1 MPARWHGHGRA
12 GTIGAVDPVP
22 VLIVDDHPGFRAA
35 AAAVVGSCPGFTVA
49 GELATGE
56 QAAGRISAAGAALVL
71 MDIHM
76 PGIGGAEAA
85 RRIRA
90 SHPRVVIVLLSE
102 GGAGDLAALAA
113 GCGAHACLPKQG
125 FGRDELLR
133 VWAGAR
139 PGRPRPGRRP

>member
-1 MPARWHGHGRA
+1 MASSRRA
-12 GTIGAVDPVP
+12 GTISKVDQVP

-56 QAAGRISAAGAALVL
+56 QAVDRIGVAGAALVL
-71 MDIHM
+71 MDLNM
-76 PGIGGAEAA
+76 PGIGGAEAT
-85 RRIRA
+85 RRIRDT
-90 SHPRVVIVLLSE
+90 HPQVVIVLLSDH
-102 GGAGDLAALAA
+102 GAGDLAAIAA
-113 GCGAHACLPKQG
+113 SCGAHAYLPKQG

-133 VWAGAR
+133 AWVGAR

>member
-1 MPARWHGHGRA
+1 M
-12 GTIGAVDPVP
+12 P

-56 QAAGRISAAGAALVL
+56 QAVDRIGSAGAALVL
-71 MDIHM
+71 MDIGM
-76 PGIGGAEAA
+76 PGIGGVEAT

-90 SHPRVVIVLLSE
+90 THPQVVIVLLSE
-102 GGAGDLAALAA
+102 GGAGDLAAIAA
-113 GCGAHACLPKQG
+113 GCGAHAYLPKQG

-133 VWAGAR
+133 AWAGAR
-139 PGRPRPGRRP
+139 PGRSQPGRRP

>member
-1 MPARWHGHGRA
+1 M
-12 GTIGAVDPVP
+12 P

-56 QAAGRISAAGAALVL
+56 QAADRIGPAGR
-71 MDIHM
+71 DT
-76 PGIGGAEAA
+76 
-85 RRIRA
+85 
-90 SHPRVVIVLLSE
+90 HPQVVIVLLAE

-125 FGRDELLR
+125 FGREELLR
-133 VWAGAR
+133 AWAGAR

>member
-1 MPARWHGHGRA
+1 M
-12 GTIGAVDPVP
+12 P

-56 QAAGRISAAGAALVL
+56 QAADRIGSTGAALVL
-71 MDIHM
+71 MDISM
-76 PGIGGAEAA
+76 PGIGGAEAT

-90 SHPRVVIVLLSE
+90 THPQVVIVLLSDH
-102 GGAGDLAALAA
+102 GAGDLAALAA

-133 VWAGAR
+133 AWAAR
-139 PGRPRPGRRP
+139 ARAGPGPGDGHDRHIGRWR

>member
-1 MPARWHGHGRA
+1 M
-12 GTIGAVDPVP
+12 P

-56 QAAGRISAAGAALVL
+56 QAVDQIGSTGAGLVL

-85 RRIRA
+85 RRIRDA
-90 SHPRVVIVLLSE
+90 HPQVVIVLLSDHE
-102 GGAGDLAALAA
+102 AGDLAAIAA
-113 GCGAHACLPKQG
+113 GCGAHAGLPKRA
-125 FGRDELLR
+125 FSRDELLR
-133 VWAGAR
+133 VWAATG
-139 PGRPRPGRRP
+139 PGRPRPAQPRPGRRPWARTGCAGSG